1 MHKGGSTCDAIRS
14 SLTYLV
20 ASHAACTRSDR
31 GKVKCDRKG
40 EKWLNGETRR
50 EGRRKR
56 MQVSLYHHHAHHDSM
71 CTVS

>member
-1 MHKGGSTCDAIRS
+1 MRRGGGTCDAIRS

-31 GKVKCDRKG
+31 GKGGKCQKG
-40 EKWLNGETRR
+40 EEWLNEERRR

-56 MQVSLYHHHAHHDSM
+56 MQVSLYHYHAHHDSM